1 MRAMIATESKAKI
14 AVGLALTFIVLN
26 IADILLTWQALPLGA
41 TEVNFFMKDVLA
53 LGFVPSIAFKLG
65 ISSGIAALMLYRGQF
80 RLLIVGV
87 SLLSFICIWNSQ
99 IISGL
104 S

>member
-1 MRAMIATESKAKI
+1 MITAVSKGKLAI
-14 AVGLALTFIVLN
+14 ILALVFIVLN
-26 IADILLTWQALPLGA
+26 IVDILLTWQALPLGA
-41 TEVNFFMKDVLA
+41 SEMNFFMKDVLA

-87 SLLSFICIWNSQ
+87 CLIGFVCLWNSH